1 MADEHP
7 LVVLEEV
14 VLIGIGGFAGS
25 NLRYFTEGL
34 APGLWSTLTV
44 NALGSLLL
52 GFILYEAIYTGL
64 LASHSHV
71 VVGTGFLSSF
81 TTYSTFALQTVQAP
95 SIVWMGANVV
105 GTYTLGFGGIL
116 LGRALARRIDG
127 ETEPEIES
135 ETDEHVDGEISRSVT
150 DGGDR

>member
-1 MADEHP
+1 MTREHP
-7 LVVLEEV
+7 FVVLEEV

-25 NLRYFTEGL
+25 NLRYFVAGV
-34 APGLWSTLTV
+34 APGLWSTLLV
-44 NALGSLLL
+44 NALGSFAL

-105 GTYTLGFGGIL
+105 GTYTLGFGGVL
-116 LGRALARRIDG
+116 LGRALARRVDG
-127 ETEPEIES
+127 RTETEVES
-135 ETDEHVDGEISRSVT
+135 EADEHVDGEISQSVT

>member
-1 MADEHP
+1 MAREHP
-7 LVVLEEV
+7 LVVLEEIA
-14 VLIGIGGFAGS
+14 LIGIGGFAGS
-25 NLRYFTEGL
+25 NLRYFAAGIT
-34 APGLWSTLTV
+34 PGLWSTLLV
-44 NALGSLLL
+44 NALGSLAL

-95 SIVWMGANVV
+95 SVVWMGANVV

-116 LGRALARRIDG
+116 FGRALARRIEG
-127 ETEPEIES
+127 ETGVES
-135 ETDEHVDGEISRSVT
+135 ETNEHVDGEISGSIT
-150 DGGDR
+150 DGGNR